1 MPPSKKKREKKT
13 ESREVVAIV
22 LALLTVIFLC
32 LLFSYDPSDVS
43 ANTSS
48 PNNPAKNIVGI
59 VGAWVAYAWIF
70 LFGFGA
76 YLIPI
81 MLGGWATAIFRD
93 KTIDFLKV
101 AYCCLILI
109 MASAIFNN
117 ASGLYNLAERLLGQR
132 LAGGII
138 GQTFAYIIMKYLGF
152 VGGTI
157 LIISILLV
165 TVFLLTEV
173 QAYPILKKIWE
184 YCKKLGCKAGEM
196 IKAVF
201 FETSASKNV
210 QGKVQ
215 DKEPA
220 KESLFK
226 FPFRDKKEEPKKP
239 VISPEKI
246 KISHTTLP
254 EKLLRSKK
262 KKIEENTPPLFS
274 VPVSVK
280 PSDVSANDVPVLS
293 SKGEKKFEIPKDEL
307 LDDPRI
313 VSGGGKEEIQK
324 NAEIL
329 VQVLTDFGIEVTV
342 EEITK
347 GPSVTRYEIR
357 PAPGVGVSKIK
368 SKEHDIAL
376 AMSASSIRIVAPIP
390 GKAAVGIEVP
400 NKGRHSVCMK
410 EVRFSEEYKYFE
422 GSIPIAIG
430 KDVAGMP
437 VIGDLSQMPHVLI
450 AGATG
455 SGKTVCIN
463 ALIMSILMSQT
474 PEQVKMLLIDPKMV
488 ELKKY
493 NGIPHL
499 ISPVITNAKKAV
511 TGLHWA
517 VKEMEKRFNLF
528 SKVGVNDIV
537 RFNSRDLSIQDSFS
551 DKDGEEESVP
561 NKLPYIVILIDEL
574 ADLMMTA
581 SVDVE
586 TSIVRL
592 AQLSRAV
599 GIHLVVAT
607 QRPSVDVITGLIKA
621 NFPVRIAFE
630 VSSKVDSRTIL
641 DGNGAEALLGKGDLL
656 YNPPGSSK
664 LVRAQGVMVSDK
676 EIKKIIHYWKQ
687 QGVEEHSEDII
698 STLETKSNA
707 LDYEDDL
714 YDEAVRIVLNHG
726 QASASVLQRRLRIGY
741 ARAARL
747 VDIMEDKGIV
757 GSHRGSKGREILVDT
772 NEYFSKDVSTSDDV
786 NDKKD

>member
-13 ESREVVAIV
+13 ESKEVVAIV

-32 LLFSYDPSDVS
+32 LLLSYDPADVS

-48 PNNPAKNIVGI
+48 PNSPAKNIVGI
-59 VGAWVAYAWIF
+59 AGAWVAYAWIF

-76 YLIPI
+76 YLIPV
-81 MLGGWATAIFRD
+81 MLGGWSAAMFRE
-93 KTIDFLKV
+93 KTIDFLKI

-109 MASAIFNN
+109 MVSAIFNN
-117 ASGLYNLAERLLGQR
+117 ASSLYNLAERLLGQR

-138 GQTFAYIIMKYLGF
+138 GQTFAYVITKYLGS

-157 LIISILLV
+157 LIVSILLV

-173 QAYPILKKIWE
+173 QAYPVLKKLWE
-184 YCKKLGCKAGEM
+184 YLKKLGCKAGEI
-196 IKAVF
+196 IKTVF
-201 FETSASKNV
+201 FETSPSKNV
-210 QGKVQ
+210 RNKVQ

-220 KESLFK
+220 KENLFK
-226 FPFRDKKEEPKKP
+226 FPFRDKKDEPKKP

-246 KISHTTLP
+246 KINHTTLP
-254 EKLLRSKK
+254 EKLLRAKK
-262 KKIEENTPPLFS
+262 KQKEDETPSLFS
-274 VPVSVK
+274 APVSVK
-280 PSDVSANDVPVLS
+280 PSNVSAGDVPVLS
-293 SKGEKKFEIPKDEL
+293 SKGEKKFELPEDEL

-357 PAPGVGVSKIK
+357 PAPGVGVNKIK

-410 EVRFSEEYKYFE
+410 EVRLSEEYKYFE
-422 GSIPIAIG
+422 GNIPIAIG
-430 KDVAGMP
+430 KDVAGMS
-437 VIGDLSQMPHVLI
+437 VIGDLSQMPHLLI

-463 ALIMSILMSQT
+463 TLIMSLLMSQT

-499 ISPVITNAKKAV
+499 VSPVITNAKKAV
-511 TGLHWA
+511 AGLAWA

-537 RFNSRDLSIQDSFS
+537 RFNSRDLSIQTSFAE
-551 DKDGEEESVP
+551 KDGEESVP
-561 NKLPYIVILIDEL
+561 NKLPYIVILVDEL

-630 VSSKVDSRTIL
+630 VSSKIDSRTIL

-676 EIKKIIHYWKQ
+676 EIKKVIHYWKQ
-687 QGVEEHSEDII
+687 QGAEEHSEDII
-698 STLETKSNA
+698 SALETKSNA

-714 YDEAVRIVLNHG
+714 YDEAVKIVLNHG

-747 VDIMEDKGIV
+747 VDIMEDKGVV
-757 GSHRGSKGREILVDT
+757 GSHRGSKGREILVDS
-772 NEYFSKDVSTSDDV
+772 NEYFSKDVSTGKEAGS
-786 NDKKD
+786 